1 MTVEQVGVLF
11 LLGLAIV
18 VLVTLG
24 CLVTSLCFWT
34 YKYAVSCV
42 KDVHEM
48 NIPCSFHFSE
58 KVFKVRR

>member
-48 NIPCSFHFSE
+48 NIP
-58 KVFKVRR
+58 